1 MKAKMTERTTAY
13 ALRDV
18 IADVLWAAYKDY
30 EIEAA
35 CDGFGIPP
43 RENAWTYNSKPVYVR
58 NRLTG
63 VQLPQMLEIARA
75 IVDEHPDEQLIDMV
89 AGVGVRG
96 VDGEMKNL
104 IFAADGPKPRIVLAD
119 ALSNTI
125 DIVEGADR
133 CLVYDRPLS
142 PIGLTWGELLAWWI
156 ETRRPQ
162 TTPENS
168 AGQLLYRRLAKSL
181 SGDAENLLFRT
192 YCERYGGEN
201 AATVP
206 ALIPQVYLHYD
217 PYTAREL
224 KTVDGRELARQ
235 RMDFLLLPN
244 DRRRI
249 VIEVDG
255 RHHYT
260 ENAYT
265 DDEKSSPRLY
275 SEMVAEDRRIRLDG
289 YEVFRFGGYE
299 LCQPTAQDTVRMF
312 FDQLLA

>member
-1 MKAKMTERTTAY
+1 MNVDMTERTTAY
-13 ALRDV
+13 TLRDV
-18 IADVLWAAYKDY
+18 IADVLAEAYKQY
-30 EIEAA
+30 EIDAA
-35 CDGFGIPP
+35 CDGFGIPS
-43 RENAWTYNSKPVYVR
+43 RENAWTYNSKRVYVR

-63 VQLPQMLEIARA
+63 VHLPQMLEIARA

-89 AGVGVRG
+89 ACVGVRG

-119 ALSNTI
+119 AVSNTI

-133 CLVYDRPLS
+133 CLIYERPLS
-142 PIGLTWGELLAWWI
+142 PIGLTWGELVAWWT
-156 ETRRPQ
+156 ETKRPR
-162 TTPENS
+162 TTAENS
-168 AGQLLYRRLAKSL
+168 AAKLLYRRLAKSL
-181 SGDAENLLFRT
+181 SGDEEKLLFRT
-192 YCERYGGEN
+192 YCERYARDDAES
-201 AATVP
+201 VP

-260 ENAYT
+260 DNAYT
-265 DDEKSSPRLY
+265 DDEKPSPRRY

-299 LCQPTAQDTVRMF
+299 LNQPSAQDVVRSF
-312 FDQLLA
+312 FAGLLP